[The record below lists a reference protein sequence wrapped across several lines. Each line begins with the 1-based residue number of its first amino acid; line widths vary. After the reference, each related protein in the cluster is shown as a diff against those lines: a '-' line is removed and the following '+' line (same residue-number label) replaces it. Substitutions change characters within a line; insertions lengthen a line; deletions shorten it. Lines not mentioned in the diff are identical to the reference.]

1 MLSRQCRYLLLG
13 VTFSG
18 LAGNLD
24 TIATGRPLIDQSG
37 GTQRYEEY
45 EDSTRGEFIKSIFL
59 IVKISNAII
68 Y

>member
-1 MLSRQCRYLLLG
+1 M
-13 VTFSG
+13 
-18 LAGNLD
+18 AGNLD
-24 TIATGRPLIDQSG
+24 TIVTGRPLIDQSG